1 MFFFILVA
9 LTILT
14 ESPFDDE
21 VEGSSDEQ
29 IVFFIFL
36 FQNHRLVKVI
46 NECQKSYNNI
56 DAKRN
61 VRYKRKTFYCEPA
74 EFFWSEAEKKRSVGG
89 ADKSCESVNKK
100 FHLGTIF
107 FLLSWFPS
115 VSSVNVTH
123 M

>member
-9 LTILT
+9 WTIFT
-14 ESPFDDE
+14 GEISFDDE
-21 VEGSSDEQ
+21 VEGSPDEQ
-29 IVFFIFL
+29 TVFFIFL

-61 VRYKRKTFYCEPA
+61 VRYKRKTLYNSMLGRCK
-74 EFFWSEAEKKRSVGG
+74 SENSLY
-89 ADKSCESVNKK
+89 DKLN
-100 FHLGTIF
+100 
-107 FLLSWFPS
+107 S
-115 VSSVNVTH
+115 VSCCSKSNLNIIPSYLQLLCGVCTEQGGFFTK